1 MRSTEKHGL
10 ICAGSAVRSSLQ
22 RLPSLH
28 ARIGPIKG
36 VSFPATRRVVLKLR
50 TGFAVPNYGALEFC
64 PVIWVIVPEP
74 KLEAALRDLAA
85 QTPLSKTMIVVF
97 DSPRESSSFDFLK
110 GTRIATL
117 NAVDD
122 SRQTAFVAEGHRDA
136 LRMLRQLTD
145 QDKRKLVELRAGGK
159 AGYLAGVHLM
169 AHLMRALVTSAI
181 NCLQAAGIARPE
193 ALDMVTALA
202 TRSVKAHG
210 RAGAKPWTKPELLAL
225 RNALEQHSG
234 DLQQICPLEATVY
247 AQAVKLALEYFE
259 SLGTSRKKVR
269 SHHA

>member
-1 MRSTEKHGL
+1 MN
-10 ICAGSAVRSSLQ
+10 
-22 RLPSLH
+22 

-74 KLEAALRDLAA
+74 KLEAVLRDLASEA
-85 QTPLSKTMIVVF
+85 HLRKTMIVIF

-110 GTRIATL
+110 GARIVTL
-117 NAVDD
+117 NAVDE
-122 SRQTAFVAEGHRDA
+122 SRQTVFVAEGHRETM
-136 LRMLRQLTD
+136 RTLRQFAD
-145 QDKRKLVELRAGGK
+145 QDQRKLVELRPGGK

-169 AHLMRALVTSAI
+169 AHLTRALVTSAI

-210 RAGAKPWTKPELLAL
+210 RAGAKPWSKSELLAL
-225 RNALEQHSG
+225 RQALEQRAG
-234 DLQQICPLEATVY
+234 DLEQICPLESAVY
-247 AQAVKLALEYFE
+247 TQAVKLALEYFE
-259 SLGTSRKKVR
+259 SLGSPKKAR